1 MSSQVLFI
9 GGRSGSGKTQAAS
22 SLHALLARE
31 NVRHV
36 VIEGDY
42 LDLAYP
48 APWEH
53 RLAERNLSS
62 VWSNYRELGYRRLIY
77 SNTVAP
83 LEAES
88 LAAAMGDQPVVTAV
102 LLLASDETVRARLS
116 DRESG
121 EELMS
126 HLRRSK
132 AAAGRLDTESS
143 DAVFR
148 IDTDA
153 KTTAQVA
160 AEIRSI
166 LLWG

>member
-31 NVRHV
+31 NVRHA

-62 VWSNYRELGYRRLIY
+62 VWSNYREVGYRRLIY

-116 DRESG
+116 GRESG
-121 EELMS
+121 EELLS
-126 HLRRSK
+126 HLRPSK
-132 AAAGRLDTESS
+132 AAAGRLDAESS
-143 DAVFR
+143 DAGFQDR
-148 IDTDA
+148 Y
-153 KTTAQVA
+153 
-160 AEIRSI
+160 RC
-166 LLWG
+166 